1 MKILV
6 KKTNQKD
13 LVKMFESK
21 SICPKWHFGQ
31 VGHGG
36 KKSPRGGFFNRNFW
50 SKTQGFLVLRVCIVL
65 SFFFLLTKAI
75 CS

>member
-1 MKILV
+1 MILFLYICLIAAQIILLLWWFNKKTLV

-13 LVKMFESK
+13 QVKMFESK

-36 KKSPRGGFFNRNFW
+36 KKTPRGGFFY
-50 SKTQGFLVLRVCIVL
+50 
-65 SFFFLLTKAI
+65 
-75 CS
+75 